1 VTNLQIIPRAE
12 HSISRK
18 DISPQAVKVL
28 YRLKDAGFAAYLV
41 GGGVRDLLLGG
52 HPKDFDVATDAHPD
66 EVKKLFR
73 NCRLIGRRFRLAHIH
88 FGREIIEVATFRGH
102 HDQAEG
108 EHESRIENGMLVR
121 DNVYG
126 TLEEDAWRRDFTINA
141 LYYNIAD
148 FSVVD
153 YTGGLQDLKAR
164 TLRMIGDPE
173 VRFQEDPVRMLRAIR
188 FAAKLDFRLAEELAE
203 LIPKQAHLLDAI
215 SSARLFDE
223 VLKLFLS
230 GHAEKTFALLHQFGL
245 FRYLFAQTADCFR
258 GEAGFAER
266 FVTQAMHNTDA
277 RIQIHKPVNPAFLYA
292 AILWPAVQWQYQQ
305 LQKGGMAAIP
315 ALAQAGREVLDEQIS
330 QTSIPKRFRIPMKE
344 IWQMQLRMPHRE
356 CRRSMRLLESPR
368 FRAGYDFMLLR
379 HQSGEDDN
387 LAELCEW
394 WTEIQTRDEE
404 GRLAMCRAFKP
415 TASSKK
421 RRRRRKKAKKA

>member
-1 VTNLQIIPRAE
+1 MTTPTIIPRAE
-12 HSISRK
+12 HNISRK

-28 YRLKDAGFAAYLV
+28 YRLKDAGFAGYLV

-52 HPKDFDVATDAHPD
+52 HPKDFDVATSAHPE
-66 EVKKLFR
+66 EVNKLFR

-108 EHESRIENGMLVR
+108 ENESRVENGMLVR

-153 YTGGLQDLKAR
+153 YTGGLEDLKNS
-164 TLRMIGDPE
+164 TLRMIGEPQ

-188 FAAKLDFRLAEELAE
+188 FAAKLNFQLSNELTE
-203 LIPKQAHLLDAI
+203 IIPQQAHLLDAI

-230 GHAEKTFALLHQFGL
+230 GHAEKTFDLLHQYGL
-245 FRYLFAQTADCFR
+245 FQYLFAQTADCFR
-258 GEAGFAER
+258 DEQSYAVR
-266 FVTQAMHNTDA
+266 FVRQAMRNTDT
-277 RIQIHKPVNPAFLYA
+277 RIKSGKTINPAFLYA
-292 AILWPAVQWQYQQ
+292 ALLWPSVHWHSEQ
-305 LQKGGMAAIP
+305 LQKTGMP
-315 ALAQAGREVLDEQIS
+315 AMLALTQACREVLDQQIS
-330 QTSIPKRFRIPMKE
+330 QTAIPKRFRTPMKE
-344 IWQMQLRMPHRE
+344 IWMMQLRLPHRE
-356 CRRSMRLLESPR
+356 CRRSMRLLENPR

-379 HQSGEDDN
+379 HQSGEDDQ
-387 LAELCEW
+387 LSELCDW
-394 WTEIQTRDEE
+394 WTEIQTKDEE
-404 GRLAMCRAFKP
+404 GRLVMCRAIQP
-415 TASSKK
+415 ATASKK
-421 RRRRRKKAKKA
+421 RRRRKKKSQQA

>member
-1 VTNLQIIPRAE
+1 MTNPQIIPRPE

-18 DISPQAVKVL
+18 DISSNAVKVL
-28 YRLKDAGFAAYLV
+28 YRLKEAGFAAYLV

-52 HPKDFDVATDAHPD
+52 HPKDFDVATNAHPD
-66 EVKKLFR
+66 EVNKLFR
-73 NCRLIGRRFRLAHIH
+73 NCRLIGRRFRLAHVH

-108 EHESRIENGMLVR
+108 EHESRVENGMLVR

-126 TLEEDAWRRDFTINA
+126 TLEEDAWRRDFTVNA

-153 YTGGLQDLKAR
+153 YTGGLHDLQTH

-188 FAAKLDFRLAEELAE
+188 FAAKLDFHLSDKLTV
-203 LIPKQAHLLDAI
+203 LIPQQGHLLDAI

-230 GHAEKTFALLHQFGL
+230 GHAEKTFDLLHQYDL
-245 FRYLFAQTADCFR
+245 FQYLFAQTADCFR
-258 GEAGFAER
+258 DQETYAER
-266 FVTQAMHNTDA
+266 FVRQAMRNTDTRVKA
-277 RIQIHKPVNPAFLYA
+277 GKPINPAFLYA
-292 AILWPAVQWQYQQ
+292 AILWPSVHWHREQ
-305 LQKGGMAAIP
+305 LQKAGMPPMP
-315 ALAQAGREVLDEQIS
+315 ALTQACREVLDQQIS
-330 QTSIPKRFRIPMKE
+330 QTAIPKRFRTPMKE
-344 IWQMQLRMPHRE
+344 IWLMQLRLPHRE

-379 HQSGEDDN
+379 HQSGEDEN
-387 LAELCEW
+387 LAELCDW
-394 WTEIQTRDEE
+394 WTEIQTKEEE
-404 GRLAMCRAFKP
+404 GRMAMCRAIKP
-415 TASSKK
+415 SVGAKK
-421 RRRRRKKAKKA
+421 RRRRKKKSKTA

>member
-1 VTNLQIIPRAE
+1 MTNPQIIPRAE
-12 HSISRK
+12 HTISRK

-52 HPKDFDVATDAHPD
+52 HPKDFDVATSAHPD
-66 EVKKLFR
+66 EVNKLFR

-108 EHESRIENGMLVR
+108 ENESRVENGMLVR

-141 LYYNIAD
+141 LYYNIVD

-153 YTGGLQDLKAR
+153 YTGGLQDLQQR

-188 FAAKLDFRLAEELAE
+188 FAAKLDFHLSKELTT
-203 LIPKQAHLLDAI
+203 LIPQQAHLLDAI

-230 GHAEKTFALLHQFGL
+230 GHAEKTFDLLHRYGL
-245 FRYLFAQTADCFR
+245 FQYLFAQTADCFS
-258 GEAGFAER
+258 GKETYAER
-266 FVTQAMHNTDA
+266 FVRQAMRNTDI
-277 RIQIHKPVNPAFLYA
+277 RIQAGKPINPAFLYA
-292 AILWPAVQWQYQQ
+292 ALLWPSVHWHSEQ
-305 LQKGGMAAIP
+305 LQKAGMPMMP
-315 ALAQAGREVLDEQIS
+315 ALTQACREVLDQQIS
-330 QTSIPKRFRIPMKE
+330 QTAIPKRFRLPMKE
-344 IWQMQLRMPHRE
+344 IWLMQPRLPQRE

-379 HQSGEDDN
+379 HQSGEDEN
-387 LAELCEW
+387 LAELCDW
-394 WTEIQTRDEE
+394 WTEIQIKDEE
-404 GRLAMCRAFKP
+404 GRLEMCRAFKP
-415 TASSKK
+415 TQSSKK
-421 RRRRRKKAKKA
+421 RRRRKKKSKPA

>member
-1 VTNLQIIPRAE
+1 VTDPLIIPRAE
-12 HSISRK
+12 HGVSRK
-18 DISPQAVKVL
+18 AISPNAVKVL

-66 EVKKLFR
+66 EVYKLFR
-73 NCRLIGRRFRLAHIH
+73 NCRLIGRRFRLAHVH

-108 EHESRIENGMLVR
+108 ENESRVENGMLVR

-126 TLEEDAWRRDFTINA
+126 TLVEDAWRRDFTINA

-153 YTGGLQDLKAR
+153 YTGGLQDLQTR

-188 FAAKLDFRLAEELAE
+188 FAAKLDFRLANELTE
-203 LIPKQAHLLDAI
+203 LLPQQAHLLDVI

-230 GHAEKTFALLHQFGL
+230 GHAEKTFDLLLRYGL
-245 FRYLFAQTADCFR
+245 FQHLFAQTADAFS
-258 GEAGFAER
+258 GEDTYAER
-266 FVTQAMHNTDA
+266 FVRQAMRNTDA
-277 RIQIHKPVNPAFLYA
+277 RIQVGKPINPAFLYA
-292 AILWPAVQWQYQQ
+292 ALLWPSVHWHTTQ
-305 LQKGGMAAIP
+305 LQNTGMPPMP
-315 ALAQAGREVLDEQIS
+315 AMTQACREVLDQQIS
-330 QTSIPKRFRIPMKE
+330 QTAIPKRFRLPMKE
-344 IWQMQLRMPHRE
+344 IWMMQLRLPHRE
-356 CRRSMRLLESPR
+356 CRRSLRLLETPR
-368 FRAGYDFMLLR
+368 FRAGYDFLLLR
-379 HQSGEDDN
+379 HQAGEDET
-387 LAELCEW
+387 LAELCDW
-394 WTEIQTRDEE
+394 WTEIQTKDEA
-404 GRLAMCRAFKP
+404 GRLAMCRP
-415 TASSKK
+415 ISPQASGKK
-421 RRRRRKKAKKA
+421 RRRRKAKVKKA